1 MDYVCLPAYVHDVI
15 IMTSDPIKG
24 SGHGGD
30 EEEEELKC
38 LLSDERH
45 TAVRAQQREV
55 TLPDYRRV
63 ISWDGGNII
72 VWCVILTQIN

>member
-24 SGHGGD
+24 PGQGGH
-30 EEEEELKC
+30 EEELQS

-63 ISWDGGNII
+63 IS
-72 VWCVILTQIN
+72 